1 MSVASAHHIGTE
13 DQGSLRNATSTFH
26 PEPRAMHSTISE
38 VTAGDYLEKGFK
50 KMSSIETEKFTNNSI
65 QDNSKEGAKEL
76 DITLASLYSPE
87 ERQLMAQSTPFIA
100 NYFMSRQGQRFLKEN
115 PQDPP

>member
-1 MSVASAHHIGTE
+1 MSQRSSVSANVSEVGSQFYRQMTGGNMSVASAHHIGTE

-50 KMSSIETEKFTNNSI
+50 KMSSIET
-65 QDNSKEGAKEL
+65 
-76 DITLASLYSPE
+76 
-87 ERQLMAQSTPFIA
+87 
-100 NYFMSRQGQRFLKEN
+100 
-115 PQDPP
+115 

>member
-50 KMSSIETEKFTNNSI
+50 KMSSIET
-65 QDNSKEGAKEL
+65 
-76 DITLASLYSPE
+76 
-87 ERQLMAQSTPFIA
+87 
-100 NYFMSRQGQRFLKEN
+100 
-115 PQDPP
+115 